1 MFGNLSHSVFEAEI
15 KIEPISF
22 YGCSSSESEAK
33 PPDSVGAPSAP
44 ADYLT
49 LTLQEPPKKRKPQAC
64 KICGKILSSTSSY
77 YVHMKLHSGNKPF
90 QCTQCDACFCRKPY
104 LEVHLRTHTGERP
117 FQCDVCEKRFT
128 QKSSLNTHKRV
139 HTGLRPYGCELC
151 EKKFAVKSY
160 LVAHRWSH
168 VSDGLS
174 CPECHAVFTTKS
186 QFVQHVKGH
195 NSRRGYECAL
205 CQRRFVR
212 DSYLIRHQNKVHKNG
227 NA

>member
-1 MFGNLSHSVFEAEI
+1 VRRL
-15 KIEPISF
+15 
-22 YGCSSSESEAK
+22 
-33 PPDSVGAPSAP
+33 
-44 ADYLT
+44 L
-49 LTLQEPPKKRKPQAC
+49 LPQAVFR
-64 KICGKILSSTSSY
+64 GNRRPRDDP
-77 YVHMKLHSGNKPF
+77 HSF
-90 QCTQCDACFCRKPY
+90 DLLQ
-104 LEVHLRTHTGERP
+104 VHLRTHTGERP

-212 DSYLIRHQNKVHKNG
+212 DSYLIRHQNKVHKNA

>member
-1 MFGNLSHSVFEAEI
+1 
-15 KIEPISF
+15 
-22 YGCSSSESEAK
+22 
-33 PPDSVGAPSAP
+33 
-44 ADYLT
+44 
-49 LTLQEPPKKRKPQAC
+49 
-64 KICGKILSSTSSY
+64 
-77 YVHMKLHSGNKPF
+77 
-90 QCTQCDACFCRKPY
+90 
-104 LEVHLRTHTGERP
+104 LRTHTGERP

>member
-104 LEVHLRTHTGERP
+104 LEVTGGRVTTPTRSICCRCTCGRTRGSAP
-117 FQCDVCEKRFT
+117 
-128 QKSSLNTHKRV
+128 SSATSARS
-139 HTGLRPYGCELC
+139 
-151 EKKFAVKSY
+151 A
-160 LVAHRWSH
+160 
-168 VSDGLS
+168 
-174 CPECHAVFTTKS
+174 
-186 QFVQHVKGH
+186 
-195 NSRRGYECAL
+195 SRRSP
-205 CQRRFVR
+205 V
-212 DSYLIRHQNKVHKNG
+212 
-227 NA
+227 